1 MMAPGWSTMLLTSN
15 RGGPSGQTTAQ
26 QAAGGAQRRRAPVH
40 HEASARFQQR
50 QRGDQT
56 ADAEQMI
63 EMGVGE
69 QHAVQS
75 TEPDPA
81 REQLAL
87 RALAAVNQEPARPV
101 QDEQRWQPP
110 VDRGHAG
117 RGAKEDDLE
126 QAALVHPT
134 LWACIS

>member
-1 MMAPGWSTMLLTSN
+1 MAPGWSTMLLTSN

-63 EMGVGE
+63 EMGVRE

-75 TEPDPA
+75 TQPEPA
-81 REQLAL
+81 GEQLAL
-87 RALAAVNQEPARPV
+87 GALAAVHQEPAPPLH
-101 QDEQRWQPP
+101 DEQRGQSTI
-110 VDRGHAG
+110 DRGHAG
-117 RGAKEDDLE
+117 GGAKENGLE
-126 QAALVHPT
+126 QAALVMQT
-134 LWACIS
+134 AM